1 MENDTLVDPASSLMS
16 RVDKLCSNKVLCALG
31 LTDRMTI
38 MTSYK
43 RLISTLL
50 AAAVLMGATGSVS
63 AQTEADVISAVR
75 AQVGANRQA
84 LVAENLGLT
93 ESESEA
99 FWPVYRE
106 FHNERDQMMDRRVK
120 MLTDF
125 RDNFETLTDEQA
137 KTMLSGYFDLQED
150 LLKLRKKFVKKFEKV
165 LPQKTT
171 LRYFQIE
178 NKLDTIIDYDLASV
192 VPLAQ

>member
-1 MENDTLVDPASSLMS
+1 
-16 RVDKLCSNKVLCALG
+16 
-31 LTDRMTI
+31 

-43 RLISTLL
+43 QLISTLL
-50 AAAVLMGATGSVS
+50 TAVVLMGATGIAS

-84 LVAENLGLT
+84 LVAANLGLT

-106 FHNERDQMMDRRVK
+106 FHNERDQLMDRRVK
-120 MLTDF
+120 ILTDF

-137 KTMLSGYFDLQED
+137 KNILDEHFDLQGD
-150 LLKLRKKFVKKFEKV
+150 LLKLNKKFVKKFDKI

-178 NKLDTIIDYDLASV
+178 NKLDTIIDYDLAKV

>member
-1 MENDTLVDPASSLMS
+1 
-16 RVDKLCSNKVLCALG
+16 
-31 LTDRMTI
+31 

-43 RLISTLL
+43 QLITTLL
-50 AAAVLMGATGSVS
+50 AAAVLLGATGSAS

-75 AQVGANRQA
+75 AQIGANRQA

-106 FHNERDQMMDRRVK
+106 FHNERDQLMDRRVK

-125 RDNFETLTDEQA
+125 RDNFETLTDDQA
-137 KTMLSGYFDLQED
+137 KDILDGYFDLQSD
-150 LLKLRKKFVKKFEKV
+150 LLKLNKKFVKKFDKI
-165 LPQKTT
+165 LPKKTT
-171 LRYFQIE
+171 LRFFQIE
-178 NKLDTIIDYDLASV
+178 NKLDTIIDYDLAQV

>member
-1 MENDTLVDPASSLMS
+1 MENDTLVDPASSLMI

-50 AAAVLMGATGSVS
+50 AAAVLMGATGSAS

-84 LVAENLGLT
+84 LVAANLGLT

-106 FHNERDQMMDRRVK
+106 FHNDRDQIMDRRVK

-125 RDNFETLTDEQA
+125 RNNFETLTDEQA
-137 KTMLSGYFDLQED
+137 KTMLSDYFDLQED

>member
-1 MENDTLVDPASSLMS
+1 MI

-43 RLISTLL
+43 RLISILL
-50 AAAVLMGATGSVS
+50 AAAVLMGTTGSAS

-84 LVAENLGLT
+84 LVAANLGLT

-106 FHNERDQMMDRRVK
+106 FHNDRDQIMDRRVK

-125 RDNFETLTDEQA
+125 RNNFETLTDEQA

>member
-1 MENDTLVDPASSLMS
+1 MENDTLADPASSLMI

-50 AAAVLMGATGSVS
+50 AAAVLMGATGSAS

-84 LVAENLGLT
+84 LVAANLGLT

-106 FHNERDQMMDRRVK
+106 FHNDRDQIMDRRVK

-125 RDNFETLTDEQA
+125 RNNFETLTDEQA

>member
-1 MENDTLVDPASSLMS
+1 MENDTLVDPASSLMI

-50 AAAVLMGATGSVS
+50 AAAVLMGATGSAS

-84 LVAENLGLT
+84 LVAANLGLT

-106 FHNERDQMMDRRVK
+106 FHNDRDQIMDRRVK

-125 RDNFETLTDEQA
+125 RNNFETLTDEQA

>member
-1 MENDTLVDPASSLMS
+1 
-16 RVDKLCSNKVLCALG
+16 
-31 LTDRMTI
+31 

-43 RLISTLL
+43 QLISTFLT
-50 AAAVLMGATGSVS
+50 AVVLMGTTGIAS

-84 LVAENLGLT
+84 LVAANLGLT

-106 FHNERDQMMDRRVK
+106 FHNERDQLMDRRVK

-137 KTMLSGYFDLQED
+137 KDILDGYFDLQSD
-150 LLKLRKKFVKKFEKV
+150 LLKLNKKFVKKFDKV

-178 NKLDTIIDYDLASV
+178 NKLDAIIDYDLAKV